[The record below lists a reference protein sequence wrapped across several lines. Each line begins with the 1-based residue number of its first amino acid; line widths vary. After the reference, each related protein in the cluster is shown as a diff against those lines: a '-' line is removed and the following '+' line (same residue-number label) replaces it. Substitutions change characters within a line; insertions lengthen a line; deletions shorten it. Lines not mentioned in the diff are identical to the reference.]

1 MGYRLSKIYTR
12 TGDDGTTGL
21 ANGERV
27 AKFDPRIEAMGG
39 IDETSSAIALI
50 LAERDVPG
58 PIRSTLRG
66 VQHDLFE
73 VGAELAL
80 PGYVGIGPDS
90 VARLEADLD
99 ALNTDLPP
107 LEDFILPG
115 GPRAAAACHLARA
128 VCRRAERSIFSLAHE
143 TELNSAML
151 RYVNRL
157 SDYLFVAARALTV
170 GAGVAETLWGK
181 RPRESS
187 NGPAEERHEGD
198 DRKPNEQRANDE
210 AK

>member
-12 TGDDGTTGL
+12 TGDDGSTGL

-27 AKFDPRIEAMGG
+27 PKSDPRVEAMGG
-39 IDETSSAIALI
+39 IDETSSAIALV
-50 LAERDVPG
+50 LAEAEVPAS
-58 PIRSTLRG
+58 IRSTLLA

-73 VGAELAL
+73 VGAELSL
-80 PGYVGIGPDS
+80 PGYIGIDS
-90 VARLEADLD
+90 GCTERLEADLD
-99 ALNTDLPP
+99 ALNANLPP

-128 VCRRAERSIFSLAHE
+128 VCRRAERSIFSLAR
-143 TELNSAML
+143 TTQLNSAML

-170 GAGVAETLWGK
+170 GAGCVETLWSK
-181 RPRESS
+181 RSRASS
-187 NGPAEERHEGD
+187 
-198 DRKPNEQRANDE
+198 DR
-210 AK
+210 